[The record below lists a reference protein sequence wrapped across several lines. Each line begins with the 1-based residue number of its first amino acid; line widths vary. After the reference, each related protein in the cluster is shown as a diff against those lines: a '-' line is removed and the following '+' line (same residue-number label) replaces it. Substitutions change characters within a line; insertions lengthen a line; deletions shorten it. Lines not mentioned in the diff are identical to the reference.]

1 MDLFAYLDP
10 GSASALLAALLAG
23 VAGLGAA
30 IRTYGTNFLK
40 KLMFWKK
47 DDPDQAEAGPE
58 DAGLEASETG
68 AADGPEEPAE
78 DTPPDR
84 G

>member
-10 GSASALLAALLAG
+10 GSASALLAAVLAG

-47 DDPDQAEAGPE
+47 D
-58 DAGLEASETG
+58 
-68 AADGPEEPAE
+68 EPAE
-78 DTPPDR
+78 DDAEPDSPETAEPEAPQEAAEDASPDR